1 MAGWELFSGL
11 SVCQS
16 LGRLLGRKDDAT
28 ARDLA
33 CFLRVPFL
41 FCCSVRRIP
50 YTFLLGVACNG
61 LEVLLTLKQSNG
73 TTLKHTSDG
82 LIIEVTRQYCVVCAA

>member
-28 ARDLA
+28 GTRPLA
-33 CFLRVPFL
+33 CFCP
-41 FCCSVRRIP
+41 VRRIP

-61 LEVLLTLKQSNG
+61 LEVL
-73 TTLKHTSDG
+73 
-82 LIIEVTRQYCVVCAA
+82 